1 LRCIN
6 DNLATHF
13 AAKLRPRDNVRRRTG
28 AIEALWLLALEKSI
42 KGISYMRV
50 AVRVSALLVATCAV
64 AGPVFAVEPQAP
76 EKLITANEAVLI
88 AIRSRL
94 NQWQLPSRPTQNQ
107 KGEAIDR
114 AGLSKFYATLGD
126 NADENRRRPLWVTE
140 TGLSQ
145 QAREA
150 IQEIA
155 NAAEWGLPPEAFL
168 VPSENELSDRQLRPT
183 EMIALEMKMSLAI
196 LKYARYAR
204 GGRMDPTDLS
214 LDIDRKPPLL
224 AADYVLRGVQDAA
237 DVSAFLQ
244 GLHPKHD
251 QFVKLRAAYL
261 KALDDEADGVDTI
274 GNAEQSGRN
283 KKRRKS
289 KRGTLLSKR
298 LLYNMEMWRWMPADL
313 GDTYINPNVP
323 EFRIRVVKDNRII
336 HSERI
341 VTGKVANKTP
351 IFSDE
356 LETIVF
362 RPNWGIPNSIKV
374 KEILP
379 KIMSGKGIAQQGF
392 RVQYGGREVDPGSV
406 NWGAVDIRNYHIYQ
420 PPGRRNALGLVKF
433 LFPNKHAVYF
443 HDTPSK
449 YLFNKKSRA
458 FSHGC
463 MRVRNPMKLAAVLF
477 NEDRGWPSSKIKE
490 LSSSG
495 INNQQISLNR
505 KIPVHVTY
513 FTARADEDGEIKLV
527 KDIYG
532 HEKRIQIG
540 FDGKAHTIVKEN
552 RSLEK
557 YLAARVSSSSQ
568 YAYDEPQNKKDREW
582 MRNIWGNN

>member
-1 LRCIN
+1 
-6 DNLATHF
+6 
-13 AAKLRPRDNVRRRTG
+13 
-28 AIEALWLLALEKSI
+28 
-42 KGISYMRV
+42 MRV
-50 AVRVSALLVATCAV
+50 AVRVSALLLATYAV
-64 AGPVFAVEPQAP
+64 AGQALAVEPQAP
-76 EKLITANEAVLI
+76 EKLITAQEAVLI

-94 NQWQLPSRPTQNQ
+94 NQWQAPSRPTQDE

-114 AGLSKFYATLGD
+114 AGLSRVYATLGD
-126 NADENRRRPLWVTE
+126 NSDENKRQPLWATA
-140 TGLSQ
+140 TGLNQ
-145 QAREA
+145 QARDA

-155 NAAEWGLPPEAFL
+155 NAAEWGLPPEAFS
-168 VPSENELSDRQLRPT
+168 VPSGTEMSGKRLNPR

-224 AADYVLRGVQDAA
+224 AADFVLRGVQAA
-237 DVSAFLQ
+237 TDVSAFLH

-261 KALDDEADGVDTI
+261 KALDDEADGIDTI
-274 GNAEQSGRN
+274 GDTKPAGRN
-283 KKRRKS
+283 KRRRKS
-289 KRGTLLSKR
+289 GRRTLLSKR
-298 LLYNMEMWRWMPADL
+298 LLYNMEMWRWMPEDL
-313 GDTYINPNVP
+313 GETYVMPNIP
-323 EFRIRVVKDNRII
+323 EFRIRVVKDNHII
-336 HSERI
+336 HSERM

-351 IFSDE
+351 MFSDE

-379 KIMSGKGIAQQGF
+379 KIMRGKGIERQGF
-392 RVQYGGREVDPGSV
+392 RVQYGGRDIDPRSVDWRG
-406 NWGAVDIRNYHIYQ
+406 VDIRNYHIYQ

-449 YLFNKKSRA
+449 YLFKKKSRA

-463 MRVRNPMKLAAVLF
+463 MRVRNPIKLAAVLF
-477 NEDRGWPSSKIKE
+477 NQDRGWSESRVKE
-490 LSSSG
+490 LSESG
-495 INNQQISLNR
+495 INNQHISLNR

-532 HEKRIQIG
+532 HEKRIQLG

-552 RSLEK
+552 RSLGK
-557 YLAARVSSSSQ
+557 YLVGRTGRGTNQ
-568 YAYDEPQNKKDREW
+568 YAYDEPRPKKNGEW
-582 MRNIWGNN
+582 MWNIWGYD